1 MKRILS
7 IFILSLLVPQV
18 VMAAWWNPTSW
29 LKQKSSNIEKAIDET
44 KPTQQ
49 EVLEAA
55 SVQRSVQEKII
66 ERVITVSDPKLQLQ
80 INDLIKENAELK
92 TKLNTQSSIVSQ
104 LNQCKADLAD
114 SKSKS
119 SGVTVS
125 SEYQDKKDKWAK
137 LDNDLTELVN
147 SAVDN
152 SETMSVGKIIST
164 REKINEI
171 IKAYQYIDSRTNL
184 KTIPDFLS
192 PGGQG
197 ARDKFKNAY
206 IQLRSDL
213 DWYIKYR

>member
-7 IFILSLLVPQV
+7 AFILILIVPQIA
-18 VMAAWWNPTSW
+18 MAAWWNPTSW

-49 EVLEAA
+49 EVSETAG
-55 SVQRSVQEKII
+55 VQKPVQEKIV

-92 TKLNTQSSIVSQ
+92 AKLNTQSSIVSQ
-104 LNQCKADLAD
+104 LNQCRADLVD

-119 SGVTVS
+119 LNVVAS
-125 SEYQDKKDKWAK
+125 SEYQDKKDKWAQ
-137 LDNDLTELVN
+137 LDSELSDAIN
-147 SAVDN
+147 SAIDN
-152 SETMSVGKIIST
+152 IEMMSVGAMIST
-164 REKINEI
+164 KEKINEI
-171 IKAYQYIDSRTNL
+171 IKAYQYIDSKTNL
-184 KTIPDFLS
+184 KVIPNYLS